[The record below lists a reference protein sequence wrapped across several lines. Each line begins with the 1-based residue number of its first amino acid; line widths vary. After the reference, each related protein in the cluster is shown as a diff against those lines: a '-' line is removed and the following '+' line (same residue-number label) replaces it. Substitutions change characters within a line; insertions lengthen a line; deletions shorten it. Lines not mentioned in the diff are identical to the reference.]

1 MRSRDIQ
8 VERSYDTEN
17 SKLSELEA
25 RTHRSARQRA
35 VFLRPR
41 RCFPLESN
49 PGIPPLLDR
58 CLQAPL
64 VDVYKAYHHLV
75 SDRTLTDS
83 TNFHTQTVMATA
95 EWQNT
100 GTFGPEQADIDVAYA
115 TSLPPEAAL
124 TWVEARIT
132 EVQSHFANLGT
143 KRNNLFPVYHLP
155 KAVLFQILS
164 WVALS
169 DPSSKSEQ
177 DPYRDPADQTKDLL
191 RLSQACKLFRDAAL
205 ERPELW
211 VRVNLGYPTLAKVF
225 LERSGDKP
233 VTVFLNPPHP
243 ANAYSIRSA
252 GPIPL
257 KVSTLEI
264 LRQHLDRITDLEL
277 SFALQIREGYCGE
290 NPLAMHMPALRTL
303 QLRNIRKGEDSAVF
317 SSDSDPPLVPPIVFL
332 TPNDPYPQLRKVV
345 FASVGVPWNSSLF
358 NGLTELELVQQGLDL
373 APKIEEFL
381 TVLEHCPGLEKL
393 HLNNSGPKGL
403 PDTPT
408 AADAKKV
415 QLPHLQDLSIHHDEG
430 RYMDIPLLLA
440 RVSIQP
446 STKIHIQCNEA
457 VDPVIR
463 FSQMFPTGHPFFT
476 QLPKYGTLKHLHSF
490 TFFHFR
496 LIDESDGGFLSFKV
510 NRRDQTVQTGPS
522 ILDFFRVFG
531 ESAQYA
537 EIYPG
542 ADINPWMEIL
552 ESLPN
557 VESVKLKRE
566 LDHGNFV
573 VALSTQ
579 VCPKLKN
586 LSFEYYSHTAECQ
599 STWLAAVKTRAENG
613 MKLEE
618 FDLAFA
624 QGGELLT
631 GEAVSEFQSYTGK
644 FSHGKLRAQ
653 S

>member
-1 MRSRDIQ
+1 M
-8 VERSYDTEN
+8 
-17 SKLSELEA
+17 
-25 RTHRSARQRA
+25 
-35 VFLRPR
+35 
-41 RCFPLESN
+41 
-49 PGIPPLLDR
+49 
-58 CLQAPL
+58 
-64 VDVYKAYHHLV
+64 DVYKAYHNLV
-75 SDRTLTDS
+75 SDRGLTNS
-83 TNFHTQTVMATA
+83 TIFHTQTVMATA

-100 GTFGPEQADIDVAYA
+100 GTFGPEQADLDAAYA

-124 TWVEARIT
+124 AWVEARIT

-143 KRNNLFPVYHLP
+143 KRNNLFPIYQLP
-155 KAVLFQILS
+155 KVVLFQILS
-164 WVALS
+164 CVALL
-169 DPSSKSEQ
+169 DPPPNLEQ
-177 DPYRDPADQTKDLL
+177 DPYREPADQTKDLL
-191 RLSQACKLFRDAAL
+191 HLSQACKLFRDAAL

-211 VRVNLGYPTLAKVF
+211 VRVNLGYPTLAKMF

-243 ANAYSIRSA
+243 ASAYRIRSL
-252 GPIPL
+252 GPTPL
-257 KVSTLEI
+257 KVSMLEI
-264 LRQHLDRITDLEL
+264 LRPHLCRITDLNL
-277 SFALQIREGYCGE
+277 WFAMQIREGYSGE

-303 QLRNIRKGEDSAVF
+303 QLRNIWKGEDGAVF
-317 SSDSDPPLVPPIVFL
+317 SSDSDPPLIPPIAFP
-332 TPNDPYPQLRKVV
+332 TPSDPYPQLRKVV
-345 FASVGVPWNSSLF
+345 FASVGAPWNSSLF
-358 NGLTELELVQQGLDL
+358 NGLTELELIQQGLDL

-408 AADAKKV
+408 AVDLKKV
-415 QLPHLQDLSIHHDEG
+415 HLPHLQDLSIHHDEG

-446 STKIHIQCNEA
+446 SIKIHIQCNEA

-463 FSQMFPTGHPFFT
+463 FSQMFPTGHPFFE
-476 QLPKYGTLKHLHSF
+476 QLPKYGILKHLHSF

-496 LIDESDGGFLSFKV
+496 LIDESNGGFLSFKV
-510 NRRDQTVQTGPS
+510 NRHDQTIQTNTS

-542 ADINPWMEIL
+542 ADINPWAEIL

-573 VALSTQ
+573 AALSAQ
-579 VCPKLKN
+579 VCPKLKK
-586 LSFEYYSHTAECQ
+586 LSFEYYSHTAEYQ
-599 STWLAAVKTRAENG
+599 SAWLAAVKARAENG
-613 MKLEE
+613 RKLEG
-618 FDLAFA
+618 FDLAFV
-624 QGGELLT
+624 QGAELLT
-631 GEAVSEFQSYTGK
+631 GEAVGKFQSYTGK
-644 FSHGKLRAQ
+644 FSHGKLRVQ
-653 S
+653 P